1 LIKQFDAQV
10 QSKGFS
16 HNEGNYTYMINNQKY
31 TNHFSYK
38 NNDKL
43 VEYYITI
50 KHGLKRMGADLIANQ
65 GFFNEKTYGKMILN
79 ADKYLPLYAGLMKR
93 GLCHPSNADESQ
105 IKSTLGKMQSLYHMD
120 PLLYKKFA
128 YVMMLV
134 NRQTLVSLG
143 NGFTKT
149 QVAALGENFIET
161 LQAKM
166 YELTEIKAVRDLKF
180 LEACIIVL
188 MQQNKL
194 ELVLN
199 KQYKPDNPV
208 LVELV
213 MNEYV
218 KYEICDISKPPQN
231 GELATDF
238 KRMDKVDFPK
248 DLCEGSKIIP
258 IFL

>member
-1 LIKQFDAQV
+1 MISSKSHRGYDKKGTYRSDLIKQFDAQV
-10 QSKGFS
+10 KSKGFS
-16 HNEGNYTYMINNQKY
+16 HNEGNYTYMINGRGY
-31 TNHFSYK
+31 INHFSYK
-38 NNDKL
+38 NNEKL
-43 VEYYITI
+43 VEYYTTI

-65 GFFNEKTYGKMILN
+65 GFFNEKTYGKMILS
-79 ADKYLPLYAGLMKR
+79 ADNYLPLYAGLMKR

-105 IKSTLGKMQSLYHMD
+105 IKSTLGKMQSLYHID

-143 NGFTKT
+143 NAFTKT
-149 QVAALGENFIET
+149 QVAAIGENFIET

-166 YELTEIKAVRDLKF
+166 YELSEIKAVRDLKF

-199 KQYKPDNPV
+199 KQYKPDSAV

-218 KYEICDISKPPQN
+218 KYEICDIS
-231 GELATDF
+231 
-238 KRMDKVDFPK
+238 
-248 DLCEGSKIIP
+248 
-258 IFL
+258 